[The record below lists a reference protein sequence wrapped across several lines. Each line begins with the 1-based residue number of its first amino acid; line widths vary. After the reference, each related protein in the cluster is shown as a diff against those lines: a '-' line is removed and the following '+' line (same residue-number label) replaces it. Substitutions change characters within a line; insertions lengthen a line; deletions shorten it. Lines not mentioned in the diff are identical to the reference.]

1 MSLIF
6 TVLQAVLLAVVSN
19 RSSSNLERALKVPLW
34 VFLLYV
40 SSLFIVVARKN
51 YLHVQYRGY
60 SNLLEVIF
68 GQLVCMRAIVY
79 ESVHLVCS
87 FLISLTYSDVLGLG
101 TAVSSYT
108 FSQYLLL
115 YVWVLVPTLYTLQHC
130 LFDLDRLSFNFE
142 AHFQPPQQ
150 YINASLPRII
160 TKSAIM
166 TLSLGFVSPLIF
178 FLIYSC
184 WWVGFVGHLQ
194 LMLLSFCIFINLEF
208 INIAFN
214 AHMSIGCLHKGK
226 PISSLSST
234 PIETLL
240 TGLSS
245 KKPFTKFTAFQE
257 LSFRAT
263 SADASLRVPIY
274 HTRYRNTHIW
284 PVILREC
291 LATLQETN
299 ESVTNYL
306 KSLENS
312 MKLQDNPNYSQTL
325 YDNVDEKLFGNKVAV
340 NPAGFSSSQ
349 SRFPGSPPVL
359 SQNGPSRK
367 ITLKDD
373 NVLLR
378 RNIPRDE
385 RGGFTYGSK
394 NFISTPHAFDEPI
407 ITQET
412 TLLKLTGALLRAARK
427 QINLFFFPSAISS
440 QDQQPQ
446 VSIIEAWCISKRRQ
460 AEKLVPQAVCHA
472 ECIISLMGL
481 LINAIEED
489 PKGGVVS
496 SVGEV
501 LKCLERSV
509 GALGRFADWH
519 PEVNRKST
527 DTDGESPDVISILYD
542 LSVSAFLEIVLKYNV
557 LLNDLYLDDDVVK
570 LSKWVLSQCSE

>member
-1 MSLIF
+1 M
-6 TVLQAVLLAVVSN
+6 
-19 RSSSNLERALKVPLW
+19 VPLRF
-34 VFLLYV
+34 FLLYL
-40 SSLFIVVARKN
+40 SSLFVVVTRKN

-60 SNLLEVIF
+60 SNLLEWVF
-68 GQLVCMRAIVY
+68 GQLVCMRAIVF
-79 ESVHLVCS
+79 ELVHLVCS
-87 FLISLTYSDVLGLG
+87 FLISLAYSDLLGLG
-101 TAVSSYT
+101 AANSSYE
-108 FSQYLLL
+108 FHQCHLL
-115 YVWVLVPTLYTLQHC
+115 YVWVLIPTLYTLQHC
-130 LFDLDRLSFNFE
+130 LFDLDRLSFSFE
-142 AHFQPPQQ
+142 AQFQPPQQ
-150 YINASLPRII
+150 YINTSLPRII
-160 TKSAIM
+160 TKCAIM
-166 TLSLGFVSPLIF
+166 AFSLGVASPFIF
-178 FLIYSC
+178 ALVHSC
-184 WWVGFVGHLQ
+184 WWVGFIGHLQ
-194 LMLLSFCIFINLEF
+194 LMLLSFCVFTNLEF

-234 PIETLL
+234 PIETLI

-245 KKPFTKFTAFQE
+245 SKPFTKFTAFQE

-263 SADASLRVPIY
+263 SSDASLRLPIY

-291 LATLQETN
+291 LATMQATN
-299 ESVTNYL
+299 EAVTNYL

-312 MKLQDNPNYSQTL
+312 MKLQDSPAFNKGP
-325 YDNVDEKLFGNKVAV
+325 YDNFEEKLFGNKVAV
-340 NPAGFSSSQ
+340 NPTAFSSSQ
-349 SRFPGSPPVL
+349 SRFPGSPPDP
-359 SQNGPSRK
+359 SQEGPSHK

-373 NVLLR
+373 DVLLR
-378 RNIPRDE
+378 RHISKDSRRD
-385 RGGFTYGSK
+385 FPYGSK
-394 NFISTPHAFDEPI
+394 NFMSAPHAYDEPI
-407 ITQET
+407 ITQDT
-412 TLLKLTGALLRAARK
+412 TLVKLVSALLAAVRK
-427 QINLFFFPSAISS
+427 QINTFFFPSAISS

-460 AEKLVPQAVCHA
+460 AEKLVPQPVCHA

-519 PEVNRKST
+519 PEAKKNAGNS
-527 DTDGESPDVISILYD
+527 DSGEAPDVISILYD

-557 LLNDLYLDDDVVK
+557 LLNDLYLDEDVVK
-570 LSKWVLSQCSE
+570 LSKWVLNQCSE